1 MGSGLVSGPFEA
13 KIYHAPTGLFP
24 ASPPP
29 PHSLEVRLVP
39 RRLTEDAFWSRYF
52 AALRR
57 EIQRLLFE
65 VMIHRGSSGKVWLKS
80 C

>member
-1 MGSGLVSGPFEA
+1 MLQLGFSLN
-13 KIYHAPTGLFP
+13 
-24 ASPPP
+24 P

-65 VMIHRGSSGKVWLKS
+65 VMIHRGSTVILSLGKIWLES
-80 C
+80 W